1 MPADSVTIQ
10 QYRTDYAHGDLSST
24 VGLPQSCR
32 TSSSTIL
39 SVDEALRIINDQ
51 TPKPVAVET
60 SVTTSVIGSVIA
72 EDVYSAGMVPTCH
85 ASAVDGYAIT
95 VEERTITKGDLPR
108 ISSVNTNA
116 SERLGP
122 LQPGSVVRTT
132 ISSPH
137 PPNANAVIR
146 IEDAYQVG
154 PEKGLVKNLTDDTI
168 LGKDVRAPG
177 SYIAEKSQIFARGDI
192 ISSVGG
198 AVSLLAMAGVPTI
211 KVFEKPRV
219 GVLSISDGITE
230 YTRQLSDASRLAV
243 ISGLVSCGFEF
254 EDLGVA
260 HSTSHCELEYALRTR
275 THLILIIKDI
285 STNDQDFKSTIEWT
299 LGGFIHFDQVH
310 MKPSRQTLFATI
322 PVNATENP
330 LTGQILRPIFS
341 LPNDPTSALVAFNL
355 FVLPSLNKLSGLD
368 ESYTNTAAKPWAK
381 PQLGLPRVAVVLTHH
396 FPLDPKKTDYHLAV
410 VTGSRS
416 DARLYATSIN
426 AKNTGAQGS
435 YATGS
440 VKANALIILRA
451 GRGVGI
457 KGEIVEALL
466 MGPVHGSD
474 VRLIC

>member
-122 LQPGSVVRTT
+122 LRPGSVVRTT

-330 LTGQILRPIFS
+330 
-341 LPNDPTSALVAFNL
+341 
-355 FVLPSLNKLSGLD
+355 GLD

-396 FPLDPKKTDYHLAV
+396 FPLDPKKTDYHLAIV
-410 VTGSRS
+410 NGSRS
-416 DARLYATSIN
+416 DARLYATSIS
-426 AKNTGAQGS
+426 AKNTGAQDS